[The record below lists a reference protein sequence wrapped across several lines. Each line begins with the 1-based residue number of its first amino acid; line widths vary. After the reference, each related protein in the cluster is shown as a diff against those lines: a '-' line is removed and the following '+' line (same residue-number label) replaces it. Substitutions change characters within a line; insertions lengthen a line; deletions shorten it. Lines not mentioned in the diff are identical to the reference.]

1 MAKVEIKSVAGAVLY
16 TADIDDSIPGGLQLR
31 VALEKAASDRTNLRG
46 ANLYD
51 ANLRDANLRGANLY
65 GANLR
70 GADLYDANLYDAN
83 LRDANLR
90 GANLY
95 DANLRGADLYDA
107 NLRGANLCYANLRG
121 ANLYDADLRDADLC
135 GADLCGA
142 NLCYANLYDADLRDA
157 DLRRADLRD
166 ADLRGA
172 KLADDLTLVGERPV
186 FTLGPIGSR
195 SDTFVGYITNQGLR
209 VCAGCFFGT
218 PEEFTS
224 ALEAE
229 HGTNAFGRE
238 YLCALG
244 LLKLHAA
251 LYKGE

>member
-1 MAKVEIKSVAGAVLY
+1 MLKKIEIKSVAGAVLY
-16 TADIDDSIPGGLQLR
+16 TADVDDSIPSGLQLR
-31 VALEKAASDRTNLRG
+31 VALEKAASNRTNLRG
-46 ANLYD
+46 AY
-51 ANLRDANLRGANLY
+51 
-65 GANLR
+65 LR
-70 GADLYDANLYDAN
+70 GADL
-83 LRDANLR
+83 R
-90 GANLY
+90 GAY
-95 DANLRGADLYDA
+95 
-107 NLRGANLCYANLRG
+107 
-121 ANLYDADLRDADLC
+121 
-135 GADLCGA
+135 
-142 NLCYANLYDADLRDA
+142 
-157 DLRRADLRD
+157 
-166 ADLRGA
+166 LRGA

-209 VCAGCFFGT
+209 VQAGCFFGA

>member
-16 TADIDDSIPGGLQLR
+16 TADIDDSIPSGLQLR
-31 VALEKAASDRTNLRG
+31 VALEKAASDRTNLYGADLRG
-46 ANLYD
+46 
-51 ANLRDANLRGANLY
+51 ANLRGADLYGANLR

-70 GADLYDANLYDAN
+70 GADLYDADLYGANLYGADLRGADLRGAD
-83 LRDANLR
+83 LRDANLY
-90 GANLY
+90 GA
-95 DANLRGADLYDA
+95 A
-107 NLRGANLCYANLRG
+107 
-121 ANLYDADLRDADLC
+121 
-135 GADLCGA
+135 
-142 NLCYANLYDADLRDA
+142 
-157 DLRRADLRD
+157 
-166 ADLRGA
+166 LRGA

-195 SDTFVGYITNQGLR
+195 SDTFVGYVTNQGLR
-209 VCAGCFFGT
+209 VQAGCFFGA

-244 LLKLHAA
+244 LLKLHAD
-251 LYKGE
+251 LYKGD

>member
-16 TADIDDSIPGGLQLR
+16 TAEADDSIPSGLQLR
-31 VALEKAASDRTNLRG
+31 VALEKAASDRADLRYANLRG
-46 ANLYD
+46 ANLRGADLYGAD
-51 ANLRDANLRGANLY
+51 LRGAALRGANLRGANLRGANLY
-65 GANLR
+65 GADLR
-70 GADLYDANLYDAN
+70 GADLY
-83 LRDANLR
+83 
-90 GANLY
+90 GV
-95 DANLRGADLYDA
+95 DLY
-107 NLRGANLCYANLRG
+107 GAA
-121 ANLYDADLRDADLC
+121 
-135 GADLCGA
+135 
-142 NLCYANLYDADLRDA
+142 
-157 DLRRADLRD
+157 
-166 ADLRGA
+166 LRGA

-209 VCAGCFFGT
+209 VQAGCFFGA
-218 PEEFTS
+218 PDEFTS